1 MDNNYINEK
10 NINDN
15 FYFNEIVDVVNP
27 ADLTV
32 MEGQITSIRGN
43 KIFIHNFYTKKN
55 EIYNKSDNYILKQWH
70 PGLPFQIFN
79 RIDFQLNN
87 SDYWVEGIIV
97 DIDKEKNM
105 INVRYFDRNKIMYE
119 EVVESNSERIAQ
131 IGIHTSNKY
140 KKNIEM
146 LNADEI
152 NKKIYKNRKFHKLNK
167 NQENKFR
174 EKIYNNLHLFIK
186 DVKGDGNCLFR
197 SISDQIYGTEE
208 FHEIIREKC
217 MDYLLIEREF
227 FEQFIEGGKEEFEN
241 YIIMKRKNGVWGDD
255 IELQAISEIYKRP
268 IEIYSNSIKPLKT
281 FHENQ
286 KSFSRCENEDEIIL
300 PIRLSY
306 HGKNHYNSIIPNKVN
321 YLDFKIFRKLLI
333 KEKPGE
339 FERNRIEKIQEIK
352 KNKKIQDELETARQN
367 FIKNQQK
374 FLDDMLGDFIL
385 DEDQNDSNKNNY
397 NNPLNKIILQSEL
410 EKNEEEMINKVI
422 IDSLKD
428 NNYNNNDNNN
438 IIEVNNKENNLNNNN
453 NNNNNNNIYD
463 ETNYYNIPAIKN
475 ALEFGF
481 SLDEAILAYSIYGDN
496 TDLVLQYLYSMQS
509 NN

>member
-1 MDNNYINEK
+1 MDDNNNINEK
-10 NINDN
+10 TINDN

-32 MEGQITSIRGN
+32 NEGQITSIRGN
-43 KIFIHNFYTKKN
+43 KIFIHNFYTKKD
-55 EIYNKSDNYILKQWH
+55 EIYDKNDNYILKQWC
-70 PGLPFQIFN
+70 PGNPFQIFN

-87 SDYWVEGIIV
+87 SNFWVEGV
-97 DIDKEKNM
+97 VSDIDKEKNI
-105 INVRYFDRNKIMYE
+105 INIRYFDRNKNMCE
-119 EVVESNSERIAQ
+119 EIVDLNSERIAR
-131 IGIHTSNKY
+131 IGNHTSNKF

-152 NKKIYKNRKFHKLNK
+152 NKKIFKNKKFHKLNK

-186 DVKGDGNCLFR
+186 DVQGDGNCMFR
-197 SISDQIYGTEE
+197 AIADQIYANED

-217 MDYLLIEREF
+217 MDYLQIEREF
-227 FEQFIEGGKEEFEN
+227 FEQFIEGGKNEFEN

-286 KSFSRCENEDEIIL
+286 NSFSRSENENDIIL

-306 HGKNHYNSIIPNKVN
+306 HGKNHYNSIVPNKN
-321 YLDFKIFRKLLI
+321 NFLEFKVFRKLLI

-339 FERNRIEKIQEIK
+339 YEQKRIENVKEIN
-352 KNKKIQDELETARQN
+352 KNKKIQEQLENARQN

-385 DEDQNDSNKNNY
+385 DEDQNDENKNNY
-397 NNPLNKIILQSEL
+397 NNPYNKIILQSEL

-428 NNYNNNDNNN
+428 NNNNNNNINNNN
-438 IIEVNNKENNLNNNN
+438 IIEVNNKNNNKNNNN
-453 NNNNNNNIYD
+453 NED
-463 ETNYYNIPAIKN
+463 NYYNIPAIQN

-481 SLDEAILAYSIYGDN
+481 SLDEAILAYSIYGN
-496 TDLVLQYLYSMQS
+496 NSDLVLQYLYSMQS